1 MCLLIEMGIPITLAI
16 EKEYGAAN
24 ILKEEHEKEHKHE
37 RMKFLE
43 EVESSFQEKNLK
55 LQT

>member
-1 MCLLIEMGIPITLAI
+1 MGIPITLAI

-37 RMKFLE
+37 RMRNF
-43 EVESSFQEKNLK
+43 
-55 LQT
+55 